1 MKIQEVEALKQALI
15 NKKTATSEATLR
27 QWCDE
32 FDKRYIYESTSFD
45 NGNFSYEDVCF
56 LLEDHSRLF
65 PDKDEHVRKA
75 IINNY
80 HAISAVHKLSKDGE
94 PINENIVKDLHSI
107 LVDGLLTGGLYR
119 TRDLFILGAK
129 HVPPSYLKIYTKM
142 ENYFYELNRN
152 RTYGHSKSRVRASR
166 NLENLSI
173 YGCERP
179 LSPACFSTTS
189 SNSKVS
195 FRSRLPKVCAT
206 NTSKTSTSTKSTRT
220 SFRSQSFSRHSNL
233 NGFKNLLSRDDSTLF
248 FSYVL

>member
-15 NKKTATSEATLR
+15 NKITATSEATLR

-80 HAISAVHKLSKDGE
+80 HAISAVHKLSKNGE

-142 ENYFYELNRN
+142 ENYFYELNE
-152 RTYGHSKSRVRASR
+152 TGLKGIQKAAYAH
-166 NLENLSI
+166 LEILKIYPFMDANGRLARLLLNYQLELDGFLPVSI
-173 YGCERP
+173 
-179 LSPACFSTTS
+179 
-189 SNSKVS
+189 
-195 FRSRLPKVCAT
+195 
-206 NTSKTSTSTKSTRT
+206 TKGLRDEY
-220 SFRSQSFSRHSNL
+220 
-233 NGFKNLLSRDDSTLF
+233 FKNIDEYKINKNIVPFTEFLAALELERIQEFLSRE
-248 FSYVL
+248 